1 MKNRATS
8 LLTTLFRSL
17 LLPGIVA
24 AVLGVFIVYSLVKD
38 EYDELQDFTLVS
50 KAHLLLQ
57 VFEAQSEIEDI
68 SNLQDGLNPLSF
80 EPNLIDADELTMFWV
95 LDAEQNVILHSPR
108 ADAALLAV
116 RAEGGLVTALG
127 YRIADVSPSDIA
139 LSVVAATPMG
149 ERNEAIMDV
158 LIGVISGFILLGLL
172 VALATYR
179 AVRRSA
185 AVIVDLSAEIETKD
199 AHDLSP
205 IDRKNTFAE
214 IEPAI
219 DTVDTLM
226 ARLDAAL
233 TAERAFATN
242 AAHELRTPVAICVA
256 QVQRLRAKLTDP
268 SASQS
273 AVEIEQGLKRLT
285 RLIERLLQMSRVQ
298 SGLGISAEKADIA
311 PVIKLLIRELRS
323 RVLSPDMLRVSEPQG
338 IWMSD
343 IDPDA
348 IGIILNNLFDNALK
362 HASGDVPLIVD
373 ASTRGRV
380 IISNDCAALSPE
392 DLEVIKHRFARNS
405 TFSEGFGL
413 GLSIVQELCTQSG
426 TTLDLSSPEPGKAR
440 GFNATLTFNV
450 VDAH

>member
-8 LLTTLFRSL
+8 LLTTLFKSL

-24 AVLGVFIVYSLVKD
+24 AVLGVFIVYSLVKE

-57 VFEAQSEIEDI
+57 VFEAQSKIADI
-68 SNLQDGLNPLSF
+68 AILQDGLNPLSF

-108 ADAALLAV
+108 ADAALLAARV
-116 RAEGGLVTALG
+116 EGGLVTALG
-127 YRIADVSPSDIA
+127 YRIADVSPPDIA

-158 LIGVISGFILLGLL
+158 LMGVISGFILLGIL
-172 VALATYR
+172 VALAAYR

-256 QVQRLRAKLTDP
+256 QVQRLRAKLTDLD
-268 SASQS
+268 ASQS

-298 SGLGISAEKADIA
+298 SGLGISAEKADIT
-311 PVIKLLIRELRS
+311 PVVKLLIRELCT
-323 RVLSPDMLRVSEPQG
+323 RVPSPDMLQVSEPQG
-338 IWMSD
+338 LWISD

-362 HASGDVPLIVD
+362 HASGDAPVIVD

-380 IISNDCAALSPE
+380 IISNDCAPLSSA
-392 DLEVIKHRFARNS
+392 DLEAIKQRFARNS
-405 TFSEGFGL
+405 TLSEGFGL
-413 GLSIVQELCTQSG
+413 GLSIVQELCIQSG

-440 GFNATLTFNV
+440 GFNATVTFNV
-450 VDAH
+450 IDAH